1 MFLAELFTIGKI
13 QKQPKCHQKTNGH
26 WRSGIYTHM
35 YMCVCIYIYMLS
47 HKEEWDLAVFDNMN
61 GPSSYYAKQNKSKKD
76 NYRMIPLIQN
86 KWKNKTET

>member
-1 MFLAELFTIGKI
+1 
-13 QKQPKCHQKTNGH
+13 
-26 WRSGIYTHM
+26 
-35 YMCVCIYIYMLS
+35 MLS
-47 HKEEWDLAVFDNMN
+47 HKEEWDLAVFDNID